1 MEDRQSRLFLAVL
14 LSLGV
19 WMALNY
25 FLFPTLP
32 PPPKTAEKKETLSET
47 VKPKDIEKPKEKE
60 TLKKVDLSPISIN
73 KSEIKQFYLATSS
86 FLVQFSSLGGR
97 IEKFYIRNY
106 KDLNNEEVRIIKS
119 DKEMIEFQGNQYK
132 AIEISRGKG
141 FDFNPSF
148 TKDEI
153 ASSPFNTLNFISN
166 FDEQNKTLTFQVLS
180 PDKKYSIT
188 KEYKFFP
195 EENYFKFKLTINNK
209 DKNTIVLADSKD
221 NVFFRS
227 FGSLGPTRPGNHILE
242 KDQVHYFRFYYLNG
256 SFKDMIDG
264 VSGEG
269 FFSNFFGSKKTEEE
283 KHFELISNPSD
294 GLDFLGTGSR
304 YFIAVLDPLKHK
316 PSGVL
321 LDNRKNND
329 TGVVASYDNI
339 TIESGKSYSMDFGAY
354 VGIREAD
361 GMAFRDKTLNPL
373 ETENTPFSGLSDKLD
388 KSFNQGLTTPFRNG
402 IVWVL
407 KKLYKYTISN
417 YGWSIILFA
426 ILFKLAFYPL
436 NQKQAESMKKM
447 QELSPQ
453 IKEINERY
461 AKDPTVKQQKI
472 MELYKKNGTNP
483 MSGCLPMVIQI
494 PIFIALYTAF
504 SDTIELWRTPF
515 LWISDLSEPDTV
527 YTIADFG
534 IGVISLN
541 ILPLIMVSSQAIQTK
556 MTSVSADPN
565 QKTMMYLMPVIML
578 YFFWSMPSGV
588 TLYWT
593 LQNFLSIIQQV
604 LTNKFGPESKKKSK

>member
-1 MEDRQSRLFLAVL
+1 MT
-14 LSLGV
+14 
-19 WMALNY
+19 LNY
-25 FLFPTLP
+25 FFFPSMP
-32 PPPKTAEKKETLSET
+32 PPPKKADTKVASDETA
-47 VKPKDIEKPKEKE
+47 KPQDPGKPAE
-60 TLKKVDLSPISIN
+60 TLKKIDLPPVSPILN
-73 KSEIKQFYLATSS
+73 KAEIKQFHIATSS
-86 FLVQFSSLGGR
+86 FLIQFSSLGGR
-97 IEKFYIRNY
+97 IEKFYVRNY
-106 KDLNNEEVRIIKS
+106 KDLNNEEVRIVKS
-119 DKEMIEFQGNQYK
+119 DKETIEFQGNKYK

-148 TKDEI
+148 SKDEA
-153 ASSPFNTLNFISN
+153 ASSPFNNLNFNSS
-166 FDEQNKTLTFQVLS
+166 FDEKNQLITFQILS
-180 PDKKYSIT
+180 PDKKYLIT
-188 KEYKFFP
+188 KEYRFFP
-195 EENYFKFKLTINNK
+195 EENYFKFKLTIDNK
-209 DKNTIVLADSKD
+209 DKYNLILANPKD
-221 NVFFRS
+221 NIFFRS
-227 FGSLGPTRPGNHILE
+227 FGSLGPTRANNQILE

-256 SFKDMIDG
+256 SFKDMLDG
-264 VSGEG
+264 VSNES
-269 FFSNFFGSKKTEEE
+269 FLSNLFGGGDKGKD
-283 KHFELISNPSD
+283 KHFEIISNSAD

-304 YFIAVLDPLKHK
+304 YFIAVLDPLGHK

-321 LDNRKNND
+321 LDNRKGNE
-329 TGVVASYDNI
+329 TGVAAVYDNI
-339 TIESGKSYSMDFGAY
+339 AIESGKSFSLDFGAY

-361 GMAFRDKTLNPL
+361 GMAFRNKSLNPM
-373 ETENTPFSGLSDKLD
+373 ESDTSPFKGLSDKLD

-407 KKLYKYTISN
+407 KQLYKYTISN

-483 MSGCLPMVIQI
+483 MSGCLPMLIQI

-515 LWISDLSEPDTV
+515 LWIGDLSEPDTV

-534 IGVISLN
+534 IGALSLN
-541 ILPLIMVSSQAIQTK
+541 VLPLIMVGSQAIQTK
-556 MTSVSADPN
+556 MTSVSTDPN